1 MQIIDITCKTE
12 NVNRP
17 VFHSRVDGVLLESE
31 SLSKVECLITNVYP
45 ESEFNYEFDRNMK
58 WFRTLIKR
66 NGDLFVNSGMHILD
80 NDYVQ
85 QLSGVFHSSMFVD
98 TIRIYDIHGDVIA
111 EHTRAEYKAGKY
123 PTI

>member
-1 MQIIDITCKTE
+1 MTTFDITCKTQ

-17 VFHSRVDGVLLESE
+17 VFHSMVAGVLLESE

-45 ESEFNYEFDRNMK
+45 ESKFNYEFDRDMK
-58 WFRTLIKR
+58 YFRTLVKR
-66 NGDLFVNSGMHILD
+66 NDALFIQNGMTLLD

-85 QLSGVFHSSMFVD
+85 QLSGVFQTSMFIN

-111 EHTRAEYKAGKY
+111 EHTRTEYKAGKF
-123 PTI
+123 PTL